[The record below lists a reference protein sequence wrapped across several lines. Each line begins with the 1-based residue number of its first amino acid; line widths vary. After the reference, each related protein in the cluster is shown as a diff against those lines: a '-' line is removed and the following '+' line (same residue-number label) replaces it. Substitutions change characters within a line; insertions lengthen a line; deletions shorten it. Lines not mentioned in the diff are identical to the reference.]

1 MRSGGFAWVGQAAVG
16 KALAALAGVGWL
28 GGRWVVMLALRG
40 RAGVR
45 RSGELAKNWRCGGQG
60 GMGGRLLG
68 DLAGGLA
75 GGGSFVRGAVNHCIL
90 GLVAGRSGGLAGVA

>member
-1 MRSGGFAWVGQAAVG
+1 MRFGGFAWVG

-45 RSGELAKNWRCGGQG
+45 RSGELAKN
-60 GMGGRLLG
+60 
-68 DLAGGLA
+68 
-75 GGGSFVRGAVNHCIL
+75 
-90 GLVAGRSGGLAGVA
+90 